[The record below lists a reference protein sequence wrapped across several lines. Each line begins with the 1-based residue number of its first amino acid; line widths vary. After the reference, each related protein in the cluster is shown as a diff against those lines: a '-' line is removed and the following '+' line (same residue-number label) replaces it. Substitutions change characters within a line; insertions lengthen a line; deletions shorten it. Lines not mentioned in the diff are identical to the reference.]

1 MRTLLHKNFQN
12 LINNARKV
20 SNDTFLMFHPK
31 RLEKY
36 SESKCYDGYLNC
48 GPMCL
53 AVHKLLKDNNIDSSV
68 FKARSGFGDHSMDH
82 VFIYSDHKLIDP
94 TYKQFLRDTRGED
107 DTYQK
112 FIYEELDK
120 FFVGEISNLKT
131 IYQNAKLVNQITY
144 KDYNLVDLEDL
155 NYYWINPI
163 DVTDK
168 FDRGLALLQDTPN
181 ITPEEDQIMVP
192 YLI

>member
-1 MRTLLHKNFQN
+1 
-12 LINNARKV
+12 
-20 SNDTFLMFHPK
+20 
-31 RLEKY
+31 
-36 SESKCYDGYLNC
+36 
-48 GPMCL
+48 
-53 AVHKLLKDNNIDSSV
+53 
-68 FKARSGFGDHSMDH
+68 
-82 VFIYSDHKLIDP
+82 
-94 TYKQFLRDTRGED
+94 
-107 DTYQK
+107 
-112 FIYEELDK
+112 K

-168 FDRGLALLQDTPN
+168 FDRGLALLQDTPY
-181 ITPEEDQIMVP
+181 ITPEEDPIMVP

>member
-53 AVHKLLKDNNIDSSV
+53 AVHKLLKDNNIESRV
-68 FKARSGFGDHSMDH
+68 FKARSGLNDFSTDH
-82 VFIYSDHKLIDP
+82 VFIYSNQKLIDP

-112 FIYEELDK
+112 FIYEDLDK
-120 FFVGEISNLKT
+120 FFIGEISNLTT

-163 DVTDK
+163 DVTHK

-181 ITPEEDQIMVP
+181 ITPEEDPIMVP